1 MSRYAV
7 IREGGPRWDRAK
19 PLREQEA
26 WDAHA
31 AFMDALEDE
40 GFVVLGGPLGGGP
53 RTLLVV
59 DASGE
64 DEIRLRLDG
73 DPWAPLGLL
82 TVASVEQWEI
92 LLGTQP

>member
-1 MSRYAV
+1 
-7 IREGGPRWDRAK
+7 
-19 PLREQEA
+19 
-26 WDAHA
+26 
-31 AFMDALEDE
+31 MDALEDE

-64 DEIRLRLDG
+64 DEIRWRLDG

-82 TVASVEQWEI
+82 TVASVEPWEI